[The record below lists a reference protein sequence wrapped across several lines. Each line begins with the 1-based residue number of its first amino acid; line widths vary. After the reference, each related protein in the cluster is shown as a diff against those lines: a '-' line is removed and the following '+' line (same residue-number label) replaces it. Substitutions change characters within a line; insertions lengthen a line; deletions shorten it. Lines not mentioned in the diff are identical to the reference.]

1 LEEELTDKLI
11 DMFGGFDVWGK
22 SFLNMFNQKY
32 KTNASQIG

>member
-32 KTNASQIG
+32 KTNANQIG